1 MFFNHFLFQR
11 RALFFFFFFF
21 QCTEI
26 TIVTIIV
33 TLITIFAL
41 FVIAE
46 VQLRELQKE
55 TLREK
60 CPYSKF
66 FWSVCF
72 RIQPKCGKVR
82 TRKIPNT
89 DTFHEVELETRKKS
103 KLPN

>member
-1 MFFNHFLFQR
+1 MFFNHFLFQG
-11 RALFFFFFFF
+11 RALFFF

-41 FVIAE
+41 FVIAG
-46 VQLRELQKE
+46 VQLGELQKE

-72 RIQPKCGKVR
+72 RIQLKCGKKR
-82 TRKIPNT
+82 TRKTPNT